1 MVFFT
6 TEIGIGC
13 WPMAGMQCHWQYSAQ
28 KRHYLPASIDCR
40 EFQFFPGT
48 PDLVQASP
56 LKYHH
61 NVTAAV
67 LRPATGLVSVAT
79 VNAVAV
85 VTTATAVA
93 AVIAAT
99 AVAVIAATAVAVP
112 ADIAVAVIAATTV
125 AVLAAIA
132 VAVLAAVL
140 AATSVAVIA
149 ATFFIYLFF
158 LRETT

>member
-99 AVAVIAATAVAVP
+99 AVAVP

>member
-99 AVAVIAATAVAVP
+99 AVAAIAATAVAVP

>member
-99 AVAVIAATAVAVP
+99 AVAVIAATAVAV
-112 ADIAVAVIAATTV
+112 
-125 AVLAAIA
+125 LAAIA

>member
-99 AVAVIAATAVAVP
+99 AVAV
-112 ADIAVAVIAATTV
+112 
-125 AVLAAIA
+125 LAAIA

>member
-99 AVAVIAATAVAVP
+99 AVAVIAAT
-112 ADIAVAVIAATTV
+112 TV

>member
-99 AVAVIAATAVAVP
+99 AVAAIAATAVAV
-112 ADIAVAVIAATTV
+112 IAATAV